1 MADIEI
7 KLAVDRS
14 RNRVLFAEAGSDFV
28 DVLLSFLTLPLSA
41 LQSCAPSP
49 GCLSNLCN
57 SVDLLKNSGLLK
69 VEACHGKLLT
79 PAHTDEFQDCKSAS
93 QYCDR
98 APTAACKCCLVMA
111 RVLHVYEEF
120 KKEAFVRGT
129 GRFVISDDMTINPA
143 STRSIQSLLRAFGPD
158 GICHDFEELKVTVGW
173 STAFLSSDT
182 ILTDTFLSNESD
194 AKAAHGSTMKEQSI
208 SQKVPPSNQDSA
220 GSSPETKFK
229 VFYDTYQKEVVYAEC
244 NSEFV
249 DLLLGFLTY
258 PMSCVIKHTG
268 ARTRHLGRC
277 FSNLYG
283 SVAELASAGCFTGGL
298 PSVMLLDPSIMPFNI
313 LNNIMSGR
321 CRSLDCRCRK
331 DTMPELAQYCFH
343 PEIVEEQR
351 YVIGDDLLIYQATA
365 MSVMKY
371 WSGRYK
377 DMVLEMDI
385 TVGKQEA
392 VALLRAA
399 LTSKNALTEVFIDE
413 LEKQSLVQKMQIFA
427 KIPWGKT
434 ITVEVTRSDTIA
446 TVKSKIKEKASIPA
460 GYRHELVY
468 GSRYLKDLSSVADYN
483 LVKECTITSEF
494 FRK

>member
-79 PAHTDEFQDCKSAS
+79 PAHTDEDCKSAS

-298 PSVMLLDPSIMPFNI
+298 PS
-313 LNNIMSGR
+313 
-321 CRSLDCRCRK
+321 